1 MNLQLHLCNQIVAVS
16 LLCLCGSAA
25 YTLYDSHRQQRAEL
39 GHIADTLTAQLT
51 LQLNRERSGL
61 GNNRPFPDFEV
72 WKQNSPAAG
81 ICIKLS
87 DYRSES
93 VKHLC
98 NGAVAHATEAP
109 AAFTR
114 AYRWLFHPGAPLG
127 KKLAVNRRPVA
138 DLQVWADSATLIERA
153 WQQIAGLL
161 QLSASS
167 IIAAGIMIFF
177 SVNRIFAPAR
187 TIAAN
192 LEQWQY
198 QEIAEQRLPAFKQNE
213 WQIIADAFNRF
224 AESQQQLQQQRQH
237 LIGQLMA
244 VQEQERTSL
253 ARELHDEFGQCLT
266 AINAVAV
273 ALKRLPADKH
283 AQVGI
288 QAEQINRYS
297 NRLMA
302 SLRETLRRLR
312 PLELEHL
319 GLAGN
324 LRSMIGE
331 WKPICATQ
339 TEYTLKIQ
347 GDCTPISNE
356 IAVTLLRAA
365 QECLTNIVKHAEA
378 KHVEVELD
386 AGIGQVKLRIQD
398 DGVAAK
404 LPLPISDGIGLIGIK
419 ERVRTLQGQ
428 MALSLAQPHGLIVEI
443 RLPVSAGEAAG

>member
-1 MNLQLHLCNQIVAVS
+1 MNLQLHLCSRIVAVS

-25 YTLYDSHRQQRAEL
+25 YTLCDSHRQQKAEL
-39 GHIADTLTAQLT
+39 GRIADTLTTQLA

-72 WKQNSPAAG
+72 WKQYNPTAG
-81 ICIKLS
+81 ICIKFI
-87 DYRSES
+87 DYRSQS
-93 VKHLC
+93 LKHLC
-98 NGAVAHATEAP
+98 NGAVTHSAEVP
-109 AAFTR
+109 AVFTR
-114 AYRWLFHPGAPLG
+114 AYQWLFHPEAPLV
-127 KKLAVNRRPVA
+127 KELAVNRRA
-138 DLQVWADSATLIERA
+138 DAELQVWADSATLIERA

-198 QEIAEQRLPAFKQNE
+198 QEITKHRLPAFKQTE
-213 WQIIADAFNRF
+213 WQIIAGAFNRF
-224 AESQQQLQQQRQH
+224 AESQQQLQQQRQR
-237 LIGQLMA
+237 LIGQLMC

-266 AINAVAV
+266 AINAVAL
-273 ALKRLPADKH
+273 ALKQLPADKH

-312 PLELEHL
+312 PLELEQL

-331 WKPICATQ
+331 WKPISATQ

-347 GDCTPISNE
+347 GDCKPISNE
-356 IAVTLLRAA
+356 VAVALLRAA
-365 QECLTNIVKHAEA
+365 QECLTNIVKHADA

-386 AGIGQVKLRIQD
+386 AGITQVKLRIQD

-404 LPLPISDGIGLIGIK
+404 LPLPNSNGIGLIGIK

-428 MALSLAQPHGLIVEI
+428 IALSLAQPHGLIVEI
-443 RLPVSAGEAAG
+443 RLPVSASGATG

>member
-1 MNLQLHLCNQIVAVS
+1 MNLQLHLCSRIAAVS
-16 LLCLCGSAA
+16 LLCLSGIAA

-39 GHIADTLTAQLT
+39 ERIADTLTAQLA

-72 WKQNSPAAG
+72 WKQSSPAAG

-93 VKHLC
+93 VKYLC
-98 NGAVAHATEAP
+98 NGAVAHAAEVP

-114 AYRWLFHPGAPLG
+114 AYQWLFHPDAPLG
-127 KKLAVNRRPVA
+127 KKLAVNRRAVA
-138 DLQVWADSATLIERA
+138 ELQVWADSTTLIERA

-167 IIAAGIMIFF
+167 IIAAGIMIFI
-177 SVNRIFAPAR
+177 SINRIFAPAR

-192 LEQWQY
+192 LERWQY
-198 QEIAEQRLPAFKQNE
+198 QELAAQRLPAFKQTE
-213 WQIIADAFNRF
+213 WQIIAGAFNRF
-224 AESQQQLQQQRQH
+224 AESQQQLQQQRQR

-253 ARELHDEFGQCLT
+253 AHELHDEFGQCLT
-266 AINAVAV
+266 AINAVA
-273 ALKRLPADKH
+273 ASLKRLPADKH

-324 LRSMIGE
+324 LRSIIDE

-339 TEYTLKIQ
+339 TEYTLKIH
-347 GDCTPISNE
+347 GDCMPIANE
-356 IAVTLLRAA
+356 IAVTLLRTA

-386 AGIGQVKLRIQD
+386 VGIGQVKLRIQD

-443 RLPVSAGEAAG
+443 RLPVSSSGASG